1 MTKEEFETIFEV
13 AKKCGITKSELDE
26 CIMKLKY
33 YADQPVIN
41 VKHAARDLR
50 RIMNK
55 LKN

>member
-1 MTKEEFETIFEV
+1 MKKEEYETIFDM
-13 AKKCGITKSELDE
+13 ARRCGITKSELDE

-33 YADQPVIN
+33 YADRPIIN